1 MQLKKIVPLALAA
14 VMTTTAAAGAA
25 NLPQEA
31 AKRPASIYTYVYES
45 GFRQHLL
52 EKYFALICG
61 QFPGN
66 QPEETPEQTPDTEQP
81 EETPGQTLDTEEP
94 EETPEQTPD
103 IEQPEES
110 PEQTPDIE
118 QPEETP
124 EQTPDT
130 EQPEEMPDNTPQ
142 QPDDNRPEQT
152 PDIEQPEETP
162 EQTPDIEQPE
172 EMPDNTPQ
180 QPDDN
185 RPEQTP
191 EQTPEE
197 DGDSSQGDYASQ
209 VVALVNAERAKY
221 GLSALKVDSRVQQAA
236 QVRAAETVQS
246 FSHTRPNGS
255 SFSTALTEAGVSY
268 TRSGENIA
276 YGQSTPQQVVQAW
289 MNSSGHRANILNESF
304 TTIGVGYTVW
314 GGTAYWAQLFTA

>member
-1 MQLKKIVPLALAA
+1 MQLKKIVPLTLAA
-14 VMTTTAAAGAA
+14 VITTTAAAGAA
-25 NLPQEA
+25 NLPLE
-31 AKRPASIYTYVYES
+31 KKISPSDVYSYIYDS
-45 GFRQHLL
+45 GFRQNLL
-52 EKYFALICG
+52 DKYFAFLCG

-66 QPEETPEQTPDTEQP
+66 RPEQNPEETPEE
-81 EETPGQTLDTEEP
+81 
-94 EETPEQTPD
+94 
-103 IEQPEES
+103 
-110 PEQTPDIE
+110 TPDIE

-124 EQTPDT
+124 DV
-130 EQPEEMPDNTPQ
+130 EQPEE
-142 QPDDNRPEQT
+142 T

-162 EQTPDIEQPE
+162 DVEQPE
-172 EMPDNTPQ
+172 ETPDVEQPEETPDNPPQ
-180 QPDDN
+180 LPDDN
-185 RPEQTP
+185 RPEETPDNTP

-197 DGDSSQGDYASQ
+197 DNDSAQGDYASQ

-236 QVRAAETVQS
+236 QVRAKETVQS

-268 TRSGENIA
+268 IRSGENIA
-276 YGQSTPQQVVQAW
+276 YGQSTPQQVVQEW

-304 TTIGVGYTVW
+304 TTIGVGYTVS

>member
-1 MQLKKIVPLALAA
+1 MQLKKMVPLALAA
-14 VMTTTAAAGAA
+14 VITTTAVAGAA
-25 NLPQEA
+25 NLPLE
-31 AKRPASIYTYVYES
+31 KKISPSDVYSYMCDS
-45 GFRQHLL
+45 GFRQNLL
-52 EKYFALICG
+52 DKYFAFLCG

-66 QPEETPEQTPDTEQP
+66 RPEQKPEETPEETPDVEQP
-81 EETPGQTLDTEEP
+81 EETPDV
-94 EETPEQTPD
+94 
-103 IEQPEES
+103 
-110 PEQTPDIE
+110 E

-124 EQTPDT
+124 DV
-130 EQPEEMPDNTPQ
+130 EQPEETPDVEQPEETPDVEQPEETPDVEQPEETPDNPPQ
-142 QPDDNRPEQT
+142 LPDDNRPEET
-152 PDIEQPEETP
+152 PD
-162 EQTPDIEQPE
+162 
-172 EMPDNTPQ
+172 N
-180 QPDDN
+180 
-185 RPEQTP
+185 TP

-197 DGDSSQGDYASQ
+197 DNDASQGDYASQ

-236 QVRAAETVQS
+236 QVRAKETVQS

-289 MNSSGHRANILNESF
+289 MNSSGHRANILNENF
-304 TTIGVGYTVW
+304 TTIGVGYTVS

>member
-31 AKRPASIYTYVYES
+31 AKRPAGIYTYVYES

-66 QPEETPEQTPDTEQP
+66 QPEEAPEQTPDT
-81 EETPGQTLDTEEP
+81 
-94 EETPEQTPD
+94 
-103 IEQPEES
+103 
-110 PEQTPDIE
+110 E

-130 EQPEEMPDNTPQ
+130 EQPEEMP
-142 QPDDNRPEQT
+142 EQT
-152 PDIEQPEETP
+152 PDTEQPEETP
-162 EQTPDIEQPE
+162 EQTPDTEQPE
-172 EMPDNTPQ
+172 ESPEQTPDTEQPEETPDNTPQ

-197 DGDSSQGDYASQ
+197 DNDSSQGDYASQ

-304 TTIGVGYTVW
+304 TTIGVGYTVS
-314 GGTAYWAQLFTA
+314 GDTAYWAQLFTA

>member
-14 VMTTTAAAGAA
+14 VITTTAAAGAA
-25 NLPQEA
+25 NLPLE
-31 AKRPASIYTYVYES
+31 KKISPSDVYSYMCDS
-45 GFRQHLL
+45 GFRQNLL
-52 EKYFALICG
+52 DKYFAFLCG

-66 QPEETPEQTPDTEQP
+66 RPEQKPEECPEETPDVEQP
-81 EETPGQTLDTEEP
+81 EETPDV
-94 EETPEQTPD
+94 
-103 IEQPEES
+103 
-110 PEQTPDIE
+110 E

-124 EQTPDT
+124 DV
-130 EQPEEMPDNTPQ
+130 EQPEETPDVEQPEETPDVEQPEETPDVDQPEETPDNPPQ
-142 QPDDNRPEQT
+142 LPDDNRPEET
-152 PDIEQPEETP
+152 PD
-162 EQTPDIEQPE
+162 
-172 EMPDNTPQ
+172 N
-180 QPDDN
+180 
-185 RPEQTP
+185 TP

-197 DGDSSQGDYASQ
+197 DNDSSQGDYASQ

-236 QVRAAETVQS
+236 QVRAKETVQS
-246 FSHTRPNGS
+246 FSHTRPNGA

-289 MNSSGHRANILNESF
+289 MNSSGHRANILNENF
-304 TTIGVGYTVW
+304 TTIGVGYTVS

>member
-81 EETPGQTLDTEEP
+81 EETPGQTPDTEEP

-103 IEQPEES
+103 TEE
-110 PEQTPDIE
+110 
-118 QPEETP
+118 
-124 EQTPDT
+124 
-130 EQPEEMPDNTPQ
+130 
-142 QPDDNRPEQT
+142 
-152 PDIEQPEETP
+152 PEETP

-185 RPEQTP
+185 RP

-304 TTIGVGYTVW
+304 TTIGVGYTVS